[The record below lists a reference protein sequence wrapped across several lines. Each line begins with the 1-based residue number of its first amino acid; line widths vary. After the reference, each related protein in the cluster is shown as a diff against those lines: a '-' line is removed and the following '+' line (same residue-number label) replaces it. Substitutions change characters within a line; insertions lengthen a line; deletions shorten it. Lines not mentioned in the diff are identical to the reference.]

1 MYPRHENPR
10 RMPNMIKNPTQNRKL
25 PKCCL
30 LFLLL
35 LTVLGVFK
43 SATHTRCL
51 LEALKQHLAEI
62 DRLKLKVVVDER
74 ITFEY
79 QVEKVRNAAF
89 LALQEFA
96 AAQQREIANETEVVK
111 EDFSGMKEQ
120 RRQRKRLKRPYLA

>member
-1 MYPRHENPR
+1 MLSP
-10 RMPNMIKNPTQNRKL
+10 
-25 PKCCL
+25 
-30 LFLLL
+30 FLLL

-79 QVEKVRNAAF
+79 QVEKVRNTAF
-89 LALQEFA
+89 LALQEFSA
-96 AAQQREIANETEVVK
+96 AQREITNETEVK
-111 EDFSGMKEQ
+111 EDFSSKKEQ
-120 RRQRKRLKRPYLA
+120 RRQRKRLKRSYLD